1 MKLFSTFMIF
11 KSLLPSTVLFTEKFK
26 WRFSNL
32 LYSLT
37 RNHLH
42 RKQGSGVQRGKMD
55 GMRTADLS
63 RSSGALIAT
72 AWSGLSKQAA

>member
-11 KSLLPSTVLFTEKFK
+11 KKSLLPSTVLFTEKFK

-55 GMRTADLS
+55 GM
-63 RSSGALIAT
+63 
-72 AWSGLSKQAA
+72 